1 MDFTPRMQ
9 QILRRL
15 LKERDF
21 LSEQALADD
30 LGISKRTV
38 QRELEGTEKALLSY
52 NLQLVRQKRA
62 GLYLDGTDFDKKQL
76 AAALDDEAAMDFTDK
91 DTRRRYLL
99 FELLRDRTPKKL
111 LYYST
116 LLDVSEATAASD
128 LESLAPWLEKN
139 HLKVLKKQGYGVLLT
154 GSEKDYR
161 EAMHRFIS
169 ETTSADAFKD
179 LQNADESFS
188 NALANIAD
196 KGVYQLLNTHT
207 IERVYDVLK
216 RLDEKK
222 ISQFTDTAKIG
233 LIIHIAIAIERI
245 TKGQP
250 DDMDEDSV
258 PLLEDS
264 EDTALAQ
271 RIVAAMEEE
280 FQLTMPPIEAS
291 YLLLHIKGAKI
302 RYHDSSLL
310 DLPNSVDESELLN
323 LIDRMIEAFDAR
335 LAYDL
340 RCDDEFLQGI
350 FVHLQPTIIRLQ
362 HHLNIINPILEDI
375 KREYAEV
382 FQKAKRAANV
392 LSLALDTPVSDDE
405 VGYLTIHFGAAL
417 ERIKGNEAF
426 TRKVS
431 IGIVCASGFGI
442 ARLMMTRLQNKLPKN
457 VELQAYSSESVSE
470 AVRSQTD
477 FFVSSLPL
485 SIPDADVL
493 HVSPLIS
500 PSELH
505 HILGKI
511 EEYAHVRKKK
521 PAIDAP
527 TEDDFI
533 STLDKTQLLSQEI
546 AGILRNY
553 RQYRLPQKST
563 FAEAV
568 HTLAS
573 TATDDE
579 AQCAQLF
586 DAIINR
592 ERLNSQIF
600 PEQGFALLHC
610 RTTVVKQ
617 SLFYT
622 AVPDEGDA
630 FVDPYFHGISTILL
644 LIMPQDQQSRLHTDV
659 LGSISSALVSDPSFA
674 QAVHGHDEEKIR
686 RQLQRI
692 LKTYFAKAI
701 GL

>member
-9 QILRRL
+9 QILQRL
-15 LKERDF
+15 LKAKDY
-21 LSEQALADD
+21 LSEQALADE

-38 QRELEGTEKALLSY
+38 QRELEGTEKALSSY
-52 NLQLVRQKRA
+52 KLKLVRQKRA
-62 GLYLDGTDFDKKQL
+62 GIRLDGSEPDKKSL
-76 AAALDDEAAMDFTDK
+76 AEALSDTTVMDFSDK

-116 LLDVSEATAASD
+116 LLGVSEATAASD
-128 LESLAPWLEKN
+128 LEALSPWLEKN

-154 GSEKDYR
+154 GTEKDYR

-169 ETTSADAFKD
+169 ETTSAGAFKD
-179 LQNADESFS
+179 LQNADESLS
-188 NALANIAD
+188 KALAHITD
-196 KGVYQLLNTHT
+196 TGVYHLLNTHT

-216 RLDEKK
+216 KMDEKK
-222 ISQFTDTAKIG
+222 IRQFTDTAKIG
-233 LIIHIAIAIERI
+233 LIIHIAIAVERI
-245 TKGQP
+245 AKGQVDEP
-250 DDMDEDSV
+250 EEEAVPIVEESDDAD
-258 PLLEDS
+258 
-264 EDTALAQ
+264 LAR
-271 RIVAAMEEE
+271 RIITAMEAE
-280 FQLTMPPIEAS
+280 FQLTMPPIEVS

-302 RYHDSSLL
+302 RYHDSDLW
-310 DLPNSVDESELLN
+310 DLPSSVDESELLRV
-323 LIDRMIEAFDAR
+323 IDGMIEAFDTR

-340 RCDDEFLQGI
+340 RCDDEFLQGL

-392 LSLALDTPVSDDE
+392 LSLALQTPVSDDE

-457 VELQAYSSESVSE
+457 VQLQAYGSDAVTE
-470 AVRSQTD
+470 AVRKETD

-485 SIPDADVL
+485 SLPDADVL
-493 HVSPLIS
+493 FVSPLIS
-500 PSELH
+500 PAELH
-505 HILGKI
+505 RIEGKI
-511 EEYAHVRKKK
+511 EEYAHVPKKQPFVDK
-521 PAIDAP
+521 PTA
-527 TEDDFI
+527 DDFI
-533 STLDKTQLLSQEI
+533 STLDKTQLLSKEI
-546 AGILRNY
+546 ADILRAY
-553 RQYRLPQKST
+553 RQYTLPTATT

-568 HTLAS
+568 HTLAAA
-573 TATDDE
+573 ATEDE
-579 AQCAQLF
+579 ELSAQLF
-586 DAIINR
+586 DAIITR

-600 PEQGFALLHC
+600 PDQGFALLHC
-610 RTTVVKQ
+610 RTTAVRQ

-622 AVPDEGDA
+622 AVPDGDT
-630 FVDPYFHGISTILL
+630 FTDPYFQGISTILFL
-644 LIMPQDQQSRLHTDV
+644 VMPQDDQNRLHTDV
-659 LGSISSALVSDPSFA
+659 LGSISSALVSDPAFS
-674 QAVHGHDEEKIR
+674 QAIHGHDQEKIR
-686 RQLQRI
+686 CQLQRI
-692 LKTYFAKAI
+692 LKAYFANSL

>member
-15 LKERDF
+15 LKETDF
-21 LSEQALADD
+21 LSEQSLADD

-38 QRELEGTEKALLSY
+38 QRELEGTEKALSSY
-52 NLQLVRQKRA
+52 NLKLIRQKRA
-62 GLYLDGTDFDKKQL
+62 GILLDGSDLDKKEL
-76 AAALDDEAAMDFTDK
+76 ETALIDTAAMDFSDK

-116 LLDVSEATAASD
+116 LLGVSEATAASD
-128 LESLAPWLEKN
+128 LESLSSWLEKN
-139 HLKVLKKQGYGVLLT
+139 NLKVLKKQGYGVLLT

-179 LQNADESFS
+179 LQNADESLS
-188 NALANIAD
+188 KALAHVTD

-207 IERVYDVLK
+207 IQRVYNVLK
-216 RLDEKK
+216 KLDEKK

-245 TKGQP
+245 AKGQP
-250 DDMDEDSV
+250 DDTDGDAI
-258 PLLEDS
+258 PILEDS
-264 EDTALAQ
+264 EDAALAK
-271 RIVAAMEEE
+271 RIVSAMETE
-280 FQLTMPPIEAS
+280 FQITMPPIEAS

-302 RYHDSSLL
+302 RYQDS
-310 DLPNSVDESELLN
+310 DLWALPSTVDESELLRV
-323 LIDRMIEAFDAR
+323 IDDMIEAFDTR

-340 RCDDEFLQGI
+340 RCDDEFLQGL

-362 HHLNIINPILEDI
+362 HHLNIINPLLDDI
-375 KREYAEV
+375 KREYDAV

-457 VELQAYSSESVSE
+457 VHLQAYGSDSVTE
-470 AVRSQTD
+470 ETRKQTD

-485 SIPDADVL
+485 SLPGADVL
-493 HVSPLIS
+493 FVSPLIS

-505 HILGKI
+505 QIIGKI
-511 EEYAHVRKKK
+511 EEYAHVPKKLPAVDK
-521 PAIDAP
+521 PA
-527 TEDDFI
+527 EDDFVAA
-533 STLDKTQLLSQEI
+533 LDKTRLLSKEI
-546 AGILRNY
+546 ADILRAY
-553 RQYRLPQKST
+553 RQYTLPAGVT

-568 HTLAS
+568 HTLSSA
-573 TATDDE
+573 AVEDE
-579 AQCAQLF
+579 EQSAQLF

-600 PEQGFALLHC
+600 PDQGFALLHC
-610 RTTVVKQ
+610 RTAAVKQ

-622 AVPDEGDA
+622 AVPDESSFTDS
-630 FVDPYFHGISTILL
+630 YFQGISTLL
-644 LIMPQDQQSRLHTDV
+644 LLVMPQDEQSQLHTDV

-674 QAVHGHDEEKIR
+674 QAIHGHDEEKIR
-686 RQLQRI
+686 GQLQRI
-692 LKTYFAKAI
+692 LKDYFAQSL

>member
-15 LKERDF
+15 LKEQDY

-38 QRELEGTEKALLSY
+38 QRELEGTEKALSSY
-52 NLQLVRQKRA
+52 NLKLVRQKRA
-62 GLYLDGTDFDKKQL
+62 GILLEGSDTDKNEL
-76 AAALDDEAAMDFTDK
+76 AEALSDTDAMDFSDK

-116 LLDVSEATAASD
+116 LLGVSEATAASD
-128 LESLAPWLEKN
+128 LESLSPWLEKN
-139 HLKVLKKQGYGVLLT
+139 NLKVLKKQGYGVLLT
-154 GSEKDYR
+154 GTEKDYR

-179 LQNADESFS
+179 LQNADESLS
-188 NALANIAD
+188 KALAHITD
-196 KGVYQLLNTHT
+196 TGVYQLLNTHT

-216 RLDEKK
+216 KMDEKK
-222 ISQFTDTAKIG
+222 IRQFTYTAKIG
-233 LIIHIAIAIERI
+233 LIIHIAIAVERI
-245 TKGQP
+245 AKGQP
-250 DDMDEDSV
+250 DEMDDEVIPVIEDS
-258 PLLEDS
+258 D
-264 EDTALAQ
+264 DADLAR
-271 RIVAAMEEE
+271 RIVTAMEAE

-302 RYHDSSLL
+302 RYHDSDLW
-310 DLPNSVDESELLN
+310 DLPSNVDESELLR
-323 LIDRMIEAFDAR
+323 LIDDMIEAFDTR

-340 RCDDEFLQGI
+340 RCDDEFLQGL

-362 HHLNIINPILEDI
+362 HHLNIINPILDDI
-375 KREYAEV
+375 KREYADV

-392 LSLALDTPVSDDE
+392 LSLALQTPVSEDE

-457 VELQAYSSESVSE
+457 VQLQAYGSDAVTE
-470 AVRSQTD
+470 AVRKETD

-485 SIPDADVL
+485 SLPDADVL
-493 HVSPLIS
+493 FVSPLIS

-505 HILGKI
+505 RIEGKI
-511 EEYAHVRKKK
+511 EEYAHVPKKQPAVDK
-521 PAIDAP
+521 P
-527 TEDDFI
+527 TGDDFI

-546 AGILRNY
+546 AGILR
-553 RQYRLPQKST
+553 QYQQFTLPEKAT

-573 TATDDE
+573 AATE
-579 AQCAQLF
+579 EEELSAQLF

-610 RTTVVKQ
+610 RTTAVTQ

-622 AVPDEGDA
+622 AVPDGST
-630 FVDPYFHGISTILL
+630 FTDPYFHGISTILFL
-644 LIMPQDQQSRLHTDV
+644 VMPQDEQSQLHTDV

-674 QAVHGHDEEKIR
+674 QAIHGHDEEKIR
-686 RQLQRI
+686 GQLQRI
-692 LKTYFAKAI
+692 LKAYFAQAL

>member
-15 LKERDF
+15 LQETDF

-52 NLQLVRQKRA
+52 NLKLVRQKRA
-62 GLYLDGTDFDKKQL
+62 GIYLDGTDLDKKEL
-76 AAALDDEAAMDFTDK
+76 SAALEDTVDMDFTDK
-91 DTRRRYLL
+91 GTRRRHLL

-116 LLDVSEATAASD
+116 LLGVSEATAASD

-139 HLKVLKKQGYGVLLT
+139 NLKVLKKQGYGVLLT

-179 LQNADESFS
+179 LQNADKSLS
-188 NALANIAD
+188 KALANIAD

-207 IERVYDVLK
+207 IQRVYDVLK
-216 RLDEKK
+216 KMDEKK

-233 LIIHIAIAIERI
+233 LIIHIAIAVERI
-245 TKGQP
+245 AKGQ
-250 DDMDEDSV
+250 DDDTDEEIA
-258 PLLEDS
+258 PILEDS
-264 EDTALAQ
+264 EDAALAR
-271 RIVAAMEEE
+271 RIVAAMEDE

-302 RYHDSSLL
+302 RYHDSDLL
-310 DLPNSVDESELLN
+310 DLPSTVDESELLRV
-323 LIDRMIEAFDAR
+323 IDDMIEAFDTR

-340 RCDDEFLQGI
+340 RCDDEFLQGL

-362 HHLNIINPILEDI
+362 HHLNIINPILDDI

-417 ERIKGNEAF
+417 ERIKGHEAF
-426 TRKVS
+426 TRSVS

-442 ARLMMTRLQNKLPKN
+442 ARLMMTRLKNKLPKN
-457 VELQAYSSESVSE
+457 TNLQAYSSD
-470 AVRSQTD
+470 AVTEEVRRQTD
-477 FFVSSLPL
+477 FFVSNLPL

-493 HVSPLIS
+493 YVSPLIS

-505 HILGKI
+505 RIEGKI
-511 EEYAHVRKKK
+511 EEYAHVRKNQ
-521 PAIDAP
+521 PAVDTP

-533 STLDKTQLLSQEI
+533 STLDKTRLLSQEI
-546 AGILRNY
+546 AGILKNY
-553 RQYRLPQKST
+553 RQYTLPEKTT

-568 HTLAS
+568 HALSSA
-573 TATDDE
+573 AVEDE
-579 AQCAQLF
+579 ELSAKLF
-586 DAIINR
+586 DAIITR

-600 PEQGFALLHC
+600 PEQDFALLHC
-610 RTTVVKQ
+610 RTTVVTQ

-622 AVPDEGDA
+622 AVPDGET
-630 FVDPYFHGISTILL
+630 FIDPYFHGISTILFL
-644 LIMPQDQQSRLHTDV
+644 VMPQDEQSRLHTDV
-659 LGSISSALVSDPSFA
+659 LGSISSSLVSDSAFA
-674 QAVHGHDEEKIR
+674 QAIHGHDEKKIR
-686 RQLQRI
+686 YHLQRI
-692 LKTYFAKAI
+692 LKVYFAKTL

>member
-15 LKERDF
+15 LKERDY
-21 LSEQALADD
+21 LSEQELADE

-38 QRELEGTEKALLSY
+38 QRELEGTEKALSSY
-52 NLQLVRQKRA
+52 HMKLIRQKRA
-62 GLYLDGTDFDKKQL
+62 GILLDGSDLDKKAL
-76 AAALDDEAAMDFTDK
+76 EAALSDTAAMDFSDK

-116 LLDVSEATAASD
+116 LLGVSEATAASD
-128 LESLAPWLEKN
+128 LEALSSWLEKN
-139 HLKVLKKQGYGVLLT
+139 NLKVLKKQGYGVLLT

-179 LQNADESFS
+179 LQNADESLS
-188 NALANIAD
+188 KALAHVTD

-207 IERVYDVLK
+207 IQRVYDILVK
-216 RLDEKK
+216 LDEKK

-250 DDMDEDSV
+250 DDTDADV
-258 PLLEDS
+258 IPILEDS
-264 EDTALAQ
+264 EDFALAQ

-280 FQLTMPPIEAS
+280 FQITMPPIEAS

-302 RYHDSSLL
+302 RYQDSDLW
-310 DLPNSVDESELLN
+310 DLPSTVDESELLRV
-323 LIDRMIEAFDAR
+323 IDDMIEAFDTR

-340 RCDDEFLQGI
+340 RCDDEFLQGL

-362 HHLNIINPILEDI
+362 HHLNIINPLLDDI
-375 KREYAEV
+375 KHEYADV

-417 ERIKGNEAF
+417 ERLKGNKAF
-426 TRKVS
+426 TRSVS

-442 ARLMMTRLQNKLPKN
+442 ARLMVTRLQNKLPKN
-457 VELQAYSSESVSE
+457 VQLQAYSND
-470 AVRSQTD
+470 AVTEEVRRRTD

-485 SIPDADVL
+485 SLPDTDVL

-500 PSELH
+500 PAELH
-505 HILGKI
+505 QIIGKI
-511 EEYAHVRKKK
+511 EEYAHVPKNQISVDK
-521 PAIDAP
+521 PA
-527 TEDDFI
+527 EDDFMV
-533 STLDKTQLLSQEI
+533 TLDKTQLLSKEI
-546 AGILRNY
+546 ADILRAY
-553 RQYRLPQKST
+553 RQYTLPAAST

-568 HTLAS
+568 QTLSEA
-573 TATDDE
+573 ATNDE
-579 AQCAQLF
+579 EQSAQLF

-600 PEQGFALLHC
+600 PEQDFALLHC
-610 RTTVVKQ
+610 RTTVVNQ

-622 AVPDEGDA
+622 AVPDKDT
-630 FVDPYFHGISTILL
+630 FTDPYFHGISTILFL
-644 LIMPQDQQSRLHTDV
+644 VMPQDEQSRLHTDV
-659 LGSISSALVSDPSFA
+659 LGSISSALVSDSDFS
-674 QAVHGHDEEKIR
+674 QAIYGHDEEKIR
-686 RQLQRI
+686 CQLQRI
-692 LKTYFAKAI
+692 LKAYFAKS
-701 GL
+701 LSL